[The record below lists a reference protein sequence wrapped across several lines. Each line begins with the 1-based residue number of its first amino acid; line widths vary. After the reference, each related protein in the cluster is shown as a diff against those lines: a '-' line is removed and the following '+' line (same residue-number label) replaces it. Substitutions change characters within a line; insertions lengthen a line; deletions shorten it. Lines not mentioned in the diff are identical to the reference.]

1 MKMKNLKRCTV
12 LAILAATAVWSGC
25 TQKKVEPMTAAQIAD
40 GAIDPADWGKAY
52 PVEWR
57 RVVAG
62 VEVDGQFRELV
73 FLTNNL
79 EWSAQTIADL
89 CRSRWAIEVFFK
101 QLKQTL
107 QLADF
112 LGNPANAVQWQVW
125 TALLT

>member
-1 MKMKNLKRCTV
+1 MIRL
-12 LAILAATAVWSGC
+12 SG
-25 TQKKVEPMTAAQIAD
+25 P
-40 GAIDPADWGKAY
+40 PRKAY